1 MVLIFKEVNST
12 LKEILLSRD
21 YMMSFTNLFL
31 TPSAKTQVFYS
42 LPKTHKTTLKIRPI
56 VSGKN
61 GIFDHLGWLLQNIL
75 KPLMKKCPAHI
86 TNTKELISR
95 FQDNQ
100 HTSLSGKIPIS
111 FDVCSLYTNIGVQEA
126 IDTCLHHAE
135 KFDLECYGLHLS
147 DINTLLHLLL
157 DNNIFTYKQQCYRQ
171 IRGLAMG
178 SRLSGT
184 LAILVMDRFEHTH
197 IYGQIQPASDL
208 YVRYVDDSNTL
219 ADNVAQAQQMLESL
233 NTKYPTIK
241 FELALPET
249 DGYLP
254 ILDLKMKI
262 NEDGS
267 LSLKHYRKKAN
278 RGLTLNY
285 GSHHPETTKRAIALN
300 EFQRATDYSTLDN
313 RPSSIEQA
321 VKKLEAN
328 GYPEKSLRPEHQ
340 LRQKRTTTT
349 TTTKKSQFN
358 SVLKI
363 PYVNEIFNS
372 HVRACLKRNG
382 FSRTRLV
389 NPKPETIEQ
398 ISSKPKPS
406 QVCRLRKCPIKD
418 HFQDC
423 TKTHV
428 IYEARCNLCP
438 NNYIGSTT
446 VALRYRAR
454 QHIYAIR
461 RCDNTYALGEHFTKD
476 YRDTAPS
483 VMFRVVKSC
492 GQDELRLRIAETY
505 WIKKLAPTLNRKTE
519 HMGTGFL
526 V

>member
-1 MVLIFKEVNST
+1 M
-12 LKEILLSRD
+12 
-21 YMMSFTNLFL
+21 FT
-31 TPSAKTQVFYS
+31 Q
-42 LPKTHKTTLKIRPI
+42 R
-56 VSGKN
+56 
-61 GIFDHLGWLLQNIL
+61 
-75 KPLMKKCPAHI
+75 
-86 TNTKELISR
+86 
-95 FQDNQ
+95 
-100 HTSLSGKIPIS
+100 
-111 FDVCSLYTNIGVQEA
+111 
-126 IDTCLHHAE
+126 
-135 KFDLECYGLHLS
+135 
-147 DINTLLHLLL
+147 
-157 DNNIFTYKQQCYRQ
+157 
-171 IRGLAMG
+171 
-178 SRLSGT
+178 
-184 LAILVMDRFEHTH
+184 
-197 IYGQIQPASDL
+197 IQPASDL

-219 ADNVAQAQQMLESL
+219 ADNVAQAQKMLESL
-233 NTKYPTIK
+233 NTKHPTIK
-241 FELALPET
+241 FELALLET

-262 NEDGS
+262 NEDGN

-328 GYPEKSLRPEHQ
+328 GYPEKWLRPEHQ

-349 TTTKKSQFN
+349 TTTKKNQFN

-372 HVRACLKRNG
+372 RVRACLKRNG
-382 FSRTRLV
+382 FSKTRLV
-389 NPKPETIEQ
+389 NPKPKTIEQ

-418 HFQDC
+418 HCQDC

-428 IYEARCNLCP
+428 VYEARCNLCP

-446 VALRYRAR
+446 VALHYRAR

-476 YRDTAPS
+476 HHDTAPS
-483 VMFRVVKSC
+483 VMFRVVESC
-492 GQDELRLRIAETY
+492 SQDELRLRIAEAY